1 MSAVLRVVNTLPLIG
16 ILLVLTLILLRMP
29 VARVEN
35 FDPRKPRDRQ
45 PWQVLVHLDEPISVT
60 VDNTEALPVEIQK

>member
-1 MSAVLRVVNTLPLIG
+1 VSGVLRVVNVLLLVG

-35 FDPRKPRDRQ
+35 LDPRQKRNPQ
-45 PWQVLVHLDEPISVT
+45 PWQVLVHLDEPVSFT
-60 VDNTEALPVEIQK
+60 VDNTEALPVEIQR